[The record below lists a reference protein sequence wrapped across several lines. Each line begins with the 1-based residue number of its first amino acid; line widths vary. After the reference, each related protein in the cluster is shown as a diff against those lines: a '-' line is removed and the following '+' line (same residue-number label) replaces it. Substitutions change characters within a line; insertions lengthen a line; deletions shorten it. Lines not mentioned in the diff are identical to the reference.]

1 MMRIAINAISV
12 REGGGSVA
20 FEKLLAQFVRLKPEY
35 EYYIVA
41 SRELPHF
48 PCIEHASVH
57 RCQFEWAERNYLFGS
72 LWYLFVLPIW
82 LKRNKI
88 DVLFSQTSY
97 LPLWGRVRSTILV
110 QDPTNFWDIP
120 SVNRGHSLPER
131 LRAGIKKAWS
141 HHSVRVAD
149 EVTVQTRALGG
160 FVANQ
165 IPSAEGRIKVIP
177 HGLGYL
183 DKPCPRR
190 LTAIRPGDTF
200 EISYVALY
208 RDYKNFDILLG
219 ALKLLKEMD
228 VPARLHLTLDRS
240 KTPVHALEEKA
251 RKLGIAES
259 IVNHGQLDRSAVT
272 RLYEKSHVLIFP
284 SMCESFGFPQVE
296 AMAFALPIIAA
307 DTPVSR
313 EVCGDAATFFPA
325 EDDHAL
331 ACLIQRFYTHP
342 EELALA
348 SRLSAERAASFDW
361 KKAAVETLV
370 WMTNGRGK
378 S

>member
-1 MMRIAINAISV
+1 MRIAINVISV
-12 REGGGSVA
+12 KEGGGIVA

-35 EYYIVA
+35 EYHVIA
-41 SRELPHF
+41 NHALPAF
-48 PCIEHASVH
+48 RSIEHPSVRIH
-57 RCQFEWAERNYLFGS
+57 QFRWAERNYLLGS
-72 LWYLFVLPIW
+72 LWYLVVLPQW
-82 LKRNKI
+82 LRRNRI

-97 LPLWGRVRSTILV
+97 LPLWGRIRSTILV

-120 SVNRGHSLPER
+120 SMSNGHPMADR
-131 LRAGIKKAWS
+131 LRARIKKVWA

-149 EVTVQTRALGG
+149 EVTVQTRALEG
-160 FVANQ
+160 FVARQ
-165 IPSAEGRIKVIP
+165 VPSAEGRIKVIP

-200 EISYVALY
+200 EIAYVALY
-208 RDYKNFDILLG
+208 RDYKNFDILLQ
-219 ALKLLKEMD
+219 ALKLLKEIG

-240 KTPVHALEEKA
+240 KPPVHALEEKA
-251 RKLGIAES
+251 KALGIADR
-259 IVNHGQLDRSAVT
+259 IVNHGQLDRPAVT
-272 RLYEKSHVLIFP
+272 DLYEKSHVLIFP

-313 EVCGDAATFFPA
+313 EVCGDAAAFFPA
-325 EDDHAL
+325 DDARAL
-331 ACLIQRFYTHP
+331 ASLVQRFYTHP

-348 SRLSAERAASFDW
+348 SRLSAERASSFDW
-361 KKAAVETLV
+361 HRAAHETLV
-370 WMTNGRGK
+370 WMTNGRGDH
-378 S
+378 

>member
-1 MMRIAINAISV
+1 MRIAINAISV

-35 EYYIVA
+35 EYHIIA
-41 SRELPHF
+41 SSALPHF
-48 PCIEHASVH
+48 PCIEHKSVH
-57 RCQFEWAERNYLFGS
+57 RYEFAWAEENYFLGS
-72 LWYLFVLPIW
+72 LWYLVVLPSW
-82 LKRNKI
+82 LKRKKI

-120 SVNRGHSLPER
+120 SVNRGHSR
-131 LRAGIKKAWS
+131 TDQLRAAIKKAWA

-149 EVTVQTRALGG
+149 EVTVQTRALGT
-160 FVANQ
+160 FVTNQ
-165 IPSAEGRIKVIP
+165 IPSAQDRIKVIP
-177 HGLGYL
+177 HGLGYM

-200 EISYVALY
+200 EIAYVALY
-208 RDYKNFDILLG
+208 RDYKNFDILLS
-219 ALKLLKEMD
+219 ALKLLEKMG

-240 KTPVHALEEKA
+240 KSQVHALEEKA
-251 RKLGIAES
+251 SKLGITDR
-259 IVNHGQLDRSAVT
+259 IINHGQLDRAAVT
-272 RLYEKSHVLIFP
+272 RLYEQSHVLIFP

-313 EVCGDAATFFPA
+313 EVCGDAAAFFPA
-325 EDDHAL
+325 DDDKAL
-331 ACLIQRFYTHP
+331 ASLIQRFYTHP

-348 SRLSAERAASFDW
+348 SRLSADGPPAS
-361 KKAAVETLV
+361 T
-370 WMTNGRGK
+370 GK
-378 S
+378 RPPRKRWYG